1 MQESYNLVIQKDTG
15 WQTAIL
21 SLYAWVLRSF
31 SIEDELEYKISLL
44 KVRASG
50 NNYVCCGSV
59 LSFGLNFIFLCLGIV
74 MYDNEFETKKNK
86 IQTKDKISMFHHI
99 PKIEKRKKTSLRG
112 V

>member
-1 MQESYNLVIQKDTG
+1 MVIQKDTG

-21 SLYAWVLRSF
+21 SLYGWVLKSF

-44 KVRASG
+44 KAGASG

-59 LSFGLNFIFLCLGIV
+59 LSFGLNFIFVCLGIV

>member
-1 MQESYNLVIQKDTG
+1 
-15 WQTAIL
+15 
-21 SLYAWVLRSF
+21 
-31 SIEDELEYKISLL
+31 
-44 KVRASG
+44 
-50 NNYVCCGSV
+50 
-59 LSFGLNFIFLCLGIV
+59 